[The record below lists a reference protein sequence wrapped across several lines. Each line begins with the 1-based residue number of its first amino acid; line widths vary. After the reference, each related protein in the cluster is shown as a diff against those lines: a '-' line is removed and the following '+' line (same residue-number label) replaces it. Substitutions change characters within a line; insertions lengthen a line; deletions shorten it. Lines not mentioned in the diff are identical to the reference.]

1 MMGMKMAPL
10 VSLNEDVIIVTGAG
24 QGIGKAIA
32 ETAAG
37 VGASVAIVDLNRE
50 NAEAV
55 ASAIGDRATAYIG
68 DVSDPAFV
76 QQTVDAVIKARGKI
90 TGLVNNAGIT
100 RPAMIE
106 KMTLDQWN
114 QVLNIHMT
122 GSFLFLQAV
131 GRHMIGR
138 FKEGDKTPGA
148 IVNNS
153 SDAGRCGSIGQIN
166 YAAAKAGML
175 GMTMSCAKEWSR
187 YGIRVNTLCFGL
199 VETPMTETIRG
210 ERFRDGAIAQIPLGR
225 WGQPEEA
232 ATAACFLLSSAASYI
247 TGQHLGVNGGY
258 FLSA

>member
-1 MMGMKMAPL
+1 MTGDEMQPL
-10 VSLNEDVIIVTGAG
+10 VSLDDGVIIVTGAG

-32 ETAAG
+32 EAAAG
-37 VGASVAIVDLNRE
+37 IGASVAIIDLNRE

-55 ASAIGDRATAYIG
+55 AGAIGDRATAYVG

-76 QQTVDAVIKARGKI
+76 QQTIDAVVKANGKI

-106 KMTLDQWN
+106 KMTLEQWN
-114 QVLNIHMT
+114 QVLNVHLT
-122 GSFLFLQAV
+122 GSFLFMQAV

-175 GMTMSCAKEWSR
+175 GMTMSGAKEWSR
-187 YGIRVNTLCFGL
+187 YGVRVNTLCFG
-199 VETPMTETIRG
+199 VIETPMTETIRG
-210 ERFRDGAIAQIPLGR
+210 ERFRDGVIAQIPLGR
-225 WGQPEEA
+225 WAQPSEA
-232 ATAACFLLSSAASYI
+232 ASAACFLLSNAASYI
-247 TGQHLGVNGGY
+247 TGQHLSVNGGY
-258 FLSA
+258 FIAS

>member
-1 MMGMKMAPL
+1 MGVEMQPL
-10 VSLNEDVIIVTGAG
+10 VSLDGGVIIVTGAG

-32 ETAAG
+32 EMAAG
-37 VGASVAIVDLNRE
+37 LGAAVAIIDLNRE

-55 ASAIGDRATAYIG
+55 ASAIGDRATVYIG

-76 QQTVDAVIKARGKI
+76 QQTVDAVVEAHGKI

-100 RPAMIE
+100 RPAMID

-114 QVLNIHMT
+114 QVLNVHLT

-166 YAAAKAGML
+166 YSAAKAGML
-175 GMTMSCAKEWSR
+175 GMTMSGAKEWSR
-187 YGIRVNTLCFGL
+187 YGIRVNTLCFG
-199 VETPMTETIRG
+199 VIETPMTETIRG
-210 ERFRDGAIAQIPLGR
+210 ERFRDGVIAQIPLGR
-225 WGQPEEA
+225 WAQPDEA
-232 ATAACFLLSSAASYI
+232 ASAACFLLSSAASYV
-247 TGQHLGVNGGY
+247 TGQHLSVNGGY
-258 FLSA
+258 FISA